1 MPIGVPV
8 LARQVVV
15 TDLAA
20 PMLAEPISQQSGA
33 GAALYLMRQPGAG
46 ASTVCGAVCH
56 HDPDHLHPGPLATV
70 GMAFRPHPRLPV
82 STVPTPHRQHVPAG
96 PAAGAGLAVPP
107 RLGDTPRSVQL
118 AGAALPAGG
127 RQHQAGQPHVSADVP
142 VQTDGCEEVKTS
154 LAPCQVA
161 QWSHLT
167 TGLAS

>member
-70 GMAFRPHPRLPV
+70 GMAFRPHPCLPV

-142 VQTDGCEEVKTS
+142 VQTDGCEDQLGALPSGPVVS
-154 LAPCQVA
+154 SDHWL
-161 QWSHLT
+161 
-167 TGLAS
+167 G

>member
-56 HDPDHLHPGPLATV
+56 HDPDHLHPGPLPTV

-82 STVPTPHRQHVPAG
+82 STVPTPHR
-96 PAAGAGLAVPP
+96 PAAGAGLAVPH
-107 RLGDTPRSVQL
+107 RLGDTPRSVQPTD
-118 AGAALPAGG
+118 AALPAGG
-127 RQHQAGQPHVSADVP
+127 CKHQAGPPHVSAAVP
-142 VQTDGCEEVKTS
+142 VQTDGCEDQ
-154 LAPCQVA
+154 LVA
-161 QWSHLT
+161 SPSGQPP
-167 TGLAS
+167 GLI